1 METSAAGAGRPG
13 GGGKSGTAK
22 QLNVGGK
29 LFALEASSLS
39 LSLSLDP
46 SPTPTFVDR
55 DPALL
60 SGILSAIR
68 APSSPPAFSARVLL
82 DEALFYGLH
91 AQLLAALSPP
101 PLLGF
106 SASLASTL
114 SPASEPF
121 PTALAA
127 HHDGSLCLA
136 HGAGQLTYYSPA
148 LDRLTTFRT
157 HLHRATSIRLL
168 PSSLAVVGSSS
179 SPGLHVYDLLEGW
192 HVASVEWSDP
202 TDLRVLK
209 AKVIAIAARP
219 PADATDTNSPILA
232 TFECPHREN
241 CILAIDPVTL
251 KPIQEIG
258 RQSGSAAKSS
268 SPDRLV
274 HLQELGLVFASSVSS
289 GAFGYSGY
297 MRLWDIRSGNV
308 VWETSEP
315 GGSGRSSRFGDPFS
329 DADVDVKQ
337 LMLYKVCSKSG
348 DIGVADLRRL
358 DNDPWVY
365 MSSGPKG
372 SGGGHGSVLHCY
384 KSQVFV
390 SRKDGLEVWSR
401 LEEQR
406 DDTCNL
412 SEQPGAKETLDRKGI
427 NENSFRSS
435 YVDTEE
441 DSKRGMIEMM
451 EGGGDRL
458 FVTREDTPVVE
469 VWESS
474 RLAGAISLA

>member
-1 METSAAGAGRPG
+1 MESNPAGAGAGRRG
-13 GGGKSGTAK
+13 GDRSGSAK

-60 SGILSAIR
+60 SAILSAIR
-68 APSSPPAFSARVLL
+68 APSSAPAFPARVLL

-121 PTALAA
+121 PTAIAA

-148 LDRLTTFRT
+148 LNHLTSFRT
-157 HLHRATSIRLL
+157 HLHRTTSLRQLA
-168 PSSLAVVGSSS
+168 PSLAVVGSSS
-179 SPGLHVYDLLEGW
+179 SPGLHVYDFLEGR

-202 TDLRVLK
+202 TDLRLLK

-219 PADATDTNSPILA
+219 PADATNTNSPIFA
-232 TFECPHREN
+232 TFECAHWEN

-251 KPIQEIG
+251 KPVQEIG

-268 SPDRLV
+268 SPGQVV
-274 HLQELGLVFASSVSS
+274 HLQELGLVFASYVNS

-297 MRLWDIRSGNV
+297 MRLWDIRSGDV

-315 GGSGRSSRFGDPFS
+315 GGSGRSSRFGDPFA
-329 DADVDVKQ
+329 DVDVDVKQ

-358 DNDPWVY
+358 GNDPWVY
-365 MSSGPKG
+365 MSSGPRG
-372 SGGGHGSVLHCY
+372 SGGGQGSVLHCY

-390 SRKDGLEVWSR
+390 SREDGLEVWSR
-401 LEEQR
+401 LEEQQN
-406 DDTCNL
+406 NL
-412 SEQPGAKETLDRKGI
+412 SNLAEQTAKEILDREGI
-427 NENSFRSS
+427 NENRYRSS
-435 YVDTEE
+435 YMDTEE
-441 DSKRGMIEMM
+441 DSKRGMIEML

-458 FVTREDTPVVE
+458 FVTRKDKPVVE

-474 RLAGAISLA
+474 RLAGAIFLS

>member
-1 METSAAGAGRPG
+1 MEPNAAGTDAGAASRRG
-13 GGGKSGTAK
+13 GDRSGTAK

-46 SPTPTFVDR
+46 SPTPIFVDR

-60 SGILSAIR
+60 SAILSAIR
-68 APSSPPAFSARVLL
+68 APSSPTAFPARLLL

-91 AQLLAALSPP
+91 DQLLAALSPP
-101 PLLGF
+101 PLFGF
-106 SASLASTL
+106 AASLASTL

-127 HHDGSLCLA
+127 HGDGSLCLA
-136 HGAGQLTYYSPA
+136 HGAGQFTYYSPT
-148 LDRLTTFRT
+148 LDHLTTFRT
-157 HLHRATSIRLL
+157 HLHRTTSLRQL
-168 PSSLAVVGSSS
+168 PPSLAVVGSSS
-179 SPGLHVYDLLEGW
+179 SPGLHVYDFLEGR
-192 HVASVEWSDP
+192 HVASVEWLDP
-202 TDLRVLK
+202 TDLRVRK
-209 AKVIAIAARP
+209 ASVIAIAARP
-219 PADATDTNSPILA
+219 LATNSPIFA

-241 CILAIDPVTL
+241 CILAIDPVTM

-268 SPDRLV
+268 SPGRVV

-308 VWETSEP
+308 IWETSEP
-315 GGSGRSSRFGDPFS
+315 GGSGRSSRFGDPFA

-337 LMLYKVCSKSG
+337 LVLYKVCSKSG
-348 DIGVADLRRL
+348 DIAAADLRRL
-358 DNDPWVY
+358 GDDPWVY
-365 MSSGPKG
+365 MSSGPRG
-372 SGGGHGSVLHCY
+372 SGEGHGSVLHCY

-401 LEEQR
+401 LGEQR
-406 DDTCNL
+406 QCNFAG
-412 SEQPGAKETLDRKGI
+412 QPRAKETEGM

-435 YVDTEE
+435 YMDTEE
-441 DSKRGMIEMM
+441 DSKRGIIEMM

-458 FVTREDTPVVE
+458 FLTRQNMSGVE

-474 RLAGAISLA
+474 RLAGAISLS

>member
-1 METSAAGAGRPG
+1 METNAAGAGAGAGAGLRG
-13 GGGKSGTAK
+13 GGGGRDTAK

-29 LFALEASSLS
+29 LFPLEASSLS

-46 SPTPTFVDR
+46 SPTPIFVDR
-55 DPALL
+55 DPTLL
-60 SGILSAIR
+60 SAILSAIR
-68 APSSPPAFSARVLL
+68 APSSQLAFPARILL

-101 PLLGF
+101 PLFGF

-148 LDRLTTFRT
+148 LDHLTTFRT
-157 HLHRATSIRLL
+157 HLHRATSLRQLS
-168 PSSLAVVGSSS
+168 PSLAVVGSSS
-179 SPGLHVYDLLEGW
+179 SPGLHVYDFLEGR
-192 HVASVEWSDP
+192 HVASVEWADP
-202 TDLRVLK
+202 SDLRVLK
-209 AKVIAIAARP
+209 ARVIAIAARP
-219 PADATDTNSPILA
+219 PADTNSPIFA

-251 KPIQEIG
+251 KPVQEIG
-258 RQSGSAAKSS
+258 RQSGSGAKSS
-268 SPDRLV
+268 SPGRVV

-315 GGSGRSSRFGDPFS
+315 GGAGRSSRFGDPFA

-348 DIGVADLRRL
+348 DIGAADLRRL
-358 DNDPWVY
+358 GDDLWIY
-365 MSSGPKG
+365 MSSGPRG

-384 KSQVFV
+384 KSQIFV

-401 LEEQR
+401 LGEQQNGR
-406 DDTCNL
+406 SNFA
-412 SEQPGAKETLDRKGI
+412 EQSRTKEAEGI

-435 YVDTEE
+435 YMDTEE

-458 FVTREDTPVVE
+458 FVTRENMSVVE

-474 RLAGAISLA
+474 RLAGAISLS

>member
-1 METSAAGAGRPG
+1 METNAAGAGRRG
-13 GGGKSGTAK
+13 GGGRSGTVK

-29 LFALEASSLS
+29 LFSMEASSLS

-60 SGILSAIR
+60 SAILSAIR
-68 APSSPPAFSARVLL
+68 APSSPPAFPVRILL

-106 SASLASTL
+106 SASLSSTL

-148 LDRLTTFRT
+148 LDHLTTFRT
-157 HLHRATSIRLL
+157 HLHHTTSLRQLH
-168 PSSLAVVGSSS
+168 PNLALVGSVS
-179 SPGLHVYDLLEGW
+179 SPGLHVYDFLEGRR
-192 HVASVEWSDP
+192 VASVEWSDP
-202 TDLRVLK
+202 TDLRTLK
-209 AKVIAIAARP
+209 ANVIAIAARP
-219 PADATDTNSPILA
+219 PADATDRNSPIFA

-258 RQSGSAAKSS
+258 RQSGTAAKSS
-268 SPDRLV
+268 SPGRV
-274 HLQELGLVFASSVSS
+274 AHLQELGLVFVSSVSS

-315 GGSGRSSRFGDPFS
+315 GGSGRSNRFGDPFA
-329 DADVDVKQ
+329 DADVNVKQ

-348 DIGVADLRRL
+348 DIGVADLRCL
-358 DNDPWVY
+358 GNDPWVY
-365 MSSGPKG
+365 MSSGPRG
-372 SGGGHGSVLHCY
+372 SGGGHGSILHCY

-390 SRKDGLEVWSR
+390 SRNDGLEVWCR
-401 LEEQR
+401 LKEQR
-406 DDTCNL
+406 NGTCNL
-412 SEQPGAKETLDRKGI
+412 ADQQRAKEILDREGI
-427 NENSFRSS
+427 NENSFRSC

-441 DSKRGMIEMM
+441 DSKRGMIAMM

-458 FVTREDTPVVE
+458 FVTREEMSVVE

-474 RLAGAISLA
+474 RLAGAITLS